1 MEDQAVYNIENYTAP
16 PAMQSPEIGKLAEA
30 LAKAQSEMSA
40 AKKDAKNPFFKSD
53 YSTLQSC
60 IEAGNP
66 SLNKN
71 GLSVAQ
77 LPGSTNGEAS
87 IDSLLMHS
95 SGQWI
100 RASISVKPDKGGPQA
115 LGSCL
120 TYLRRYSYQAITG
133 QSSAT
138 DDDAESATDH
148 TIKKVASTPPPKQPA
163 KKAAPKKTNMK
174 KFIEAVTPIA
184 EKMGPEVF
192 DAFMTENNVKSL
204 DELTNREA
212 QTDFYNKLKA
222 A

>member
-30 LAKAQSEMSA
+30 LAKAQAEMEPA
-40 AKKDAKNPFFKSD
+40 TKDANNPFFKSQ
-53 YSTLQSC
+53 YASLASC
-60 IEAGNP
+60 WQACRGPLTKHGLAVIQTTEPDNGN
-66 SLNKN
+66 
-71 GLSVAQ
+71 V
-77 LPGSTNGEAS
+77 TVIS
-87 IDSLLMHS
+87 ILTHS

-100 RASISVKPDKGGPQA
+100 KGKLSVKPPKTDSQA

-120 TYLRRYSYQAITG
+120 SYLRRYSL
-133 QSSAT
+133 SALVGLST
-138 DDDAESATDH
+138 QDDDAESTMSRQN
-148 TIKKVASTPPPKQPA
+148 TVKEKTTT

>member
-30 LAKAQSEMSA
+30 LAKAQAEMEPA
-40 AKKDAKNPFFKSD
+40 TKDANNPFFKSQ
-53 YSTLQSC
+53 YASLASC
-60 IEAGNP
+60 WQACRGPLTKHGLAIIQTTEPDNGN
-66 SLNKN
+66 
-71 GLSVAQ
+71 V
-77 LPGSTNGEAS
+77 TVIS
-87 IDSLLMHS
+87 ILTHS
-95 SGQWI
+95 SGQWVKGKL
-100 RASISVKPDKGGPQA
+100 SVKPPKTDSQA

-120 TYLRRYSYQAITG
+120 SYLRRYSL
-133 QSSAT
+133 SALVGLST
-138 DDDAESATDH
+138 QDDDAESTMSRQN
-148 TIKKVASTPPPKQPA
+148 TVKEKTTT
-163 KKAAPKKTNMK
+163 KKATPKKTNMK